1 MTKLS
6 FALLLAS
13 ALSLGALSAAPAG
26 ADTRA
31 GAASSTF
38 AARRDT
44 PHCVTKREWRRV
56 YIVPDGTGRGPG
68 KGGTKARVHR
78 IFDVRASAPGAST
91 MDTAQ
96 GTRPGRTTG
105 ARARAGTKLPTS
117 STGAVPG
124 GPTAGRRSA
133 YRSSAMPEPSRSE
146 LQLVDLEEPGPLG
159 CPHRVPVPARVPST
173 THDGPADP
181 RSERAPTTPK
191 KGPNPARNEQPLRG
205 SLAGAHLFGPLGTG
219 AVAAMPTVPVQAQ
232 HRRVI
237 AQGLPGRLE
246 RAVGHGTYRLPGVQ

>member
-78 IFDVRASAPGAST
+78 IFDVRGK
-91 MDTAQ
+91 
-96 GTRPGRTTG
+96 RTWCFN
-105 ARARAGTKLPTS
+105 
-117 STGAVPG
+117 
-124 GPTAGRRSA
+124 
-133 YRSSAMPEPSRSE
+133 
-146 LQLVDLEEPGPLG
+146 D
-159 CPHRVPVPARVPST
+159 
-173 THDGPADP
+173 
-181 RSERAPTTPK
+181 
-191 KGPNPARNEQPLRG
+191 
-205 SLAGAHLFGPLGTG
+205 
-219 AVAAMPTVPVQAQ
+219 
-232 HRRVI
+232 
-237 AQGLPGRLE
+237 
-246 RAVGHGTYRLPGVQ
+246 GHGTRHQTRSYNRCARKSRYKVTYIKYRSRPWWSYGG